1 LQNNEINQFE
11 AKYVNRVSETAA
23 SSRVQSGAPHAGH
36 RLTSQVSDDN
46 EEQLENIDALGR
58 QSAVEIAVASAVELR
73 EPRKDQSDSESA
85 EFV

>member
-1 LQNNEINQFE
+1 M
-11 AKYVNRVSETAA
+11 
-23 SSRVQSGAPHAGH
+23 QSGAPHAGH